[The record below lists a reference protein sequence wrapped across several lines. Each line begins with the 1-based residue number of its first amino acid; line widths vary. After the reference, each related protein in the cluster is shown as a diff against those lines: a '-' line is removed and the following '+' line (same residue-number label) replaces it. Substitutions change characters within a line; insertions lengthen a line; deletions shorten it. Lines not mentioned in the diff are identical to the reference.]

1 MMVKVEQMKNI
12 NMTAMGKKIRDF
24 YPNKAEAMTILI

>member
-12 NMTAMGKKIRDF
+12 NMTAMGKKKLETSTPIRQRQ
-24 YPNKAEAMTILI
+24 